1 MLFFL
6 EDVIKILCKNL
17 TWFCLC
23 ASVLNNLKNFGWSKS
38 WSIIYILFYLELQS
52 SWKLNL
58 FKCDWCNHFCEILS
72 QFDMPCPM
80 LDVPRRILDWPPPY
94 CVIFLL
100 FISVIYTFI
109 FLFFSSYLCSI
120 QSYLLYF
127 LNLWFLTFSN
137 VFWDI
142 YFVCNV
148 VGHNIS
154 INQYTHPAVVA

>member
-1 MLFFL
+1 MLLFL
-6 EDVIKILCKNL
+6 EDVIKRLCKNL
-17 TWFCLC
+17 TWFCPCSSL
-23 ASVLNNLKNFGWSKS
+23 LNNLKIFGWSKS
-38 WSIIYILFYLELQS
+38 RSIIYILFYLKLQS

-109 FLFFSSYLCSI
+109 FFSSYLCSI
-120 QSYLLYF
+120 QSHLLYF
-127 LNLWFLTFSN
+127 PNIWFFTFSN
-137 VFWDI
+137 VFLTFFLTVNLLDI
-142 YFVCNV
+142 ILALT
-148 VGHNIS
+148 NI
-154 INQYTHPAVVA
+154 IITHFF